1 MLVCYN
7 SIVLAEIL
15 SIDVEIVLKL
25 SIIGEIM
32 KIDRLIGIVTLLLQH
47 NKVTAPELAER
58 FEVSRRTINR
68 DIEDICKAGIPL
80 VTTQGYG
87 GGISISD
94 GYKIE
99 KSFFTNDE
107 LQAVITSLKGIDSV
121 AKDSYSAKILDKL
134 SAIDSRLNI
143 DDTVIIDL
151 ASHYKESLI
160 EKIEQIKVA
169 IKSLR
174 KISFL
179 YHSERG
185 DGVRILEPYKIVF
198 KWSAWYVFGFCLER
212 NEYRLFKLNRL
223 SDLKVINESFVK
235 RVVPTELLE
244 FNNYFNS
251 TNYILKALFEPSEKY
266 RLIDEYGTDCYSENS
281 DGQLSFERDFVSY
294 NNMREWV
301 FSFGDKVTV
310 LAPDKLRDD
319 IVLNA
324 KNILDKHD
332 I

>member
-1 MLVCYN
+1 
-7 SIVLAEIL
+7 
-15 SIDVEIVLKL
+15 
-25 SIIGEIM
+25 M
-32 KIDRLIGIVTLLLQH
+32 KIDRLIGIITLLLQRD
-47 NKVTAPELAER
+47 KITAPELAER

-107 LQAVITSLKGIDSV
+107 LQTVLSALKGIDSV
-121 AKDSYSAKILDKL
+121 AKDSYSAKILEKL

-143 DDTVIIDL
+143 DDTIIIDL
-151 ASHYKESLI
+151 ASHYKESLT
-160 EKIEQIKVA
+160 EKIEQIKIA
-169 IKSLR
+169 IKRFR
-174 KISFL
+174 KISFK
-179 YHSERG
+179 YQSERG

-212 NEYRLFKLNRL
+212 NDYRLFKLNRL
-223 SDLKVINESFVK
+223 SVLKVTNESFVK
-235 RVVPTELLE
+235 REVPTELLE

-251 TNYILKALFEPSEKY
+251 PNYLLKALFEPSEKY
-266 RLIDEYGTDCYSENS
+266 RLIDEYGIDCFSENS
-281 DGQLSFERDFVSY
+281 DGELYFERDFVSY
-294 NNMREWV
+294 ENMREWV

-310 LAPDKLRDD
+310 LAPEKLRED
-319 IVLNA
+319 IVINA
-324 KNILDKHD
+324 KNILNKHD

>member
-1 MLVCYN
+1 
-7 SIVLAEIL
+7 
-15 SIDVEIVLKL
+15 
-25 SIIGEIM
+25 M

-47 NKVTAPELAER
+47 DKVTAPELAER

-68 DIEDICKAGIPL
+68 DIDDICKAGIPL

-151 ASHYKESLI
+151 ASHYKESLT

-185 DGVRILEPYKIVF
+185 DGVRIFEPYKIVF

-212 NEYRLFKLNRL
+212 NDYRLFKLNRL

-266 RLIDEYGTDCYSENS
+266 RLIDEYGTDCFSENS
-281 DGQLSFERDFVSY
+281 DGQLSFVRDFVSY

>member
-1 MLVCYN
+1 
-7 SIVLAEIL
+7 
-15 SIDVEIVLKL
+15 
-25 SIIGEIM
+25 M
-32 KIDRLIGIVTLLLQH
+32 KIDRLIGIITLLLQRD
-47 NKVTAPELAER
+47 KVTAPELAER

-107 LQAVITSLKGIDSV
+107 LQAVITALKGIDSV
-121 AKDSYSAKILDKL
+121 ASDSYSARIFDKL
-134 SAIDSRLNI
+134 SAVDSRLNI

-151 ASHYKESLI
+151 ASHYKEPLT

-169 IKSLR
+169 IKSFR
-174 KISFL
+174 KISFK

-185 DGVRILEPYKIVF
+185 DGARIVEPYKIVF

-212 NEYRLFKLNRL
+212 NDYRLFKLNRL
-223 SDLKVINESFVK
+223 SDLKVTNESFVK
-235 RVVPTELLE
+235 REVPTELLE

-251 TNYILKALFEPSEKY
+251 TKYLLKALFEPSEKY
-266 RLIDEYGTDCYSENS
+266 RLIDEYGTDCFSENGY
-281 DGQLSFERDFVSY
+281 GQLYFEHDFVSY
-294 NNMREWV
+294 KNMQEWV
-301 FSFGDKVTV
+301 FSFGDKVTI
-310 LAPDKLRDD
+310 LAPEKLRDD
-319 IVLNA
+319 MVINA
-324 KNILDKHD
+324 KNIIKKHD

>member
-1 MLVCYN
+1 
-7 SIVLAEIL
+7 
-15 SIDVEIVLKL
+15 
-25 SIIGEIM
+25 M
-32 KIDRLIGIVTLLLQH
+32 KIDRLIGIITLLLQRD
-47 NKVTAPELAER
+47 KITAPELAER

-94 GYKIE
+94 GYKLE

-107 LQAVITSLKGIDSV
+107 LQTVLSALKGIDSV
-121 AKDSYSAKILDKL
+121 AKDSYSAKILEKL
-134 SAIDSRLNI
+134 SAVDSRLNI

-151 ASHYKESLI
+151 ASHYKEPI
-160 EKIEQIKVA
+160 TEKIEQIKIA
-169 IKSLR
+169 IKRFR
-174 KISFL
+174 KISFK
-179 YHSERG
+179 YQSERG
-185 DGVRILEPYKIVF
+185 DGARIIEPYKIVF

-212 NEYRLFKLNRL
+212 NDYRLFKLNRL
-223 SDLKVINESFVK
+223 SVLKVTNESFVK
-235 RVVPTELLE
+235 REVPTELLE

-251 TNYILKALFEPSEKY
+251 PNYLLKALFEPSEKY
-266 RLIDEYGTDCYSENS
+266 RLIDEYGIDCFSENS
-281 DGQLSFERDFVSY
+281 DGRIYFERDFVSY
-294 NNMREWV
+294 KNMQEWV

-310 LAPDKLRDD
+310 LAPKKLCNDV
-319 IVLNA
+319 IQNA

>member
-1 MLVCYN
+1 
-7 SIVLAEIL
+7 
-15 SIDVEIVLKL
+15 
-25 SIIGEIM
+25 M
-32 KIDRLIGIVTLLLQH
+32 KIDRLIGIITLLLQRD
-47 NKVTAPELAER
+47 KVTAPELAER

-134 SAIDSRLNI
+134 SAIDSHLNI
-143 DDTVIIDL
+143 DDTLIIDL
-151 ASHYKESLI
+151 ASHYKEPLT

-174 KISFL
+174 KISFK

-185 DGVRILEPYKIVF
+185 DGARIVEPYKIVF

-212 NEYRLFKLNRL
+212 NDYRLFKLNRL
-223 SDLKVINESFVK
+223 SDLKLVNETFVK
-235 RVVPTELLE
+235 REVPTELLE
-244 FNNYFNS
+244 FNKYFNS
-251 TNYILKALFEPSEKY
+251 KNYLLKALFEPSEKY
-266 RLIDEYGTDCYSENS
+266 RLIDEYGMDSFSEKG
-281 DGQLSFERDFVSY
+281 DGELYFERDFVSY
-294 NNMREWV
+294 ENMREWIL
-301 FSFGDKVTV
+301 SFGGKVTII
-310 LAPDKLRDD
+310 APEKLRED
-319 IVLNA
+319 IVQNA
-324 KNILDKHD
+324 KNVLDKHD

>member
-1 MLVCYN
+1 
-7 SIVLAEIL
+7 
-15 SIDVEIVLKL
+15 
-25 SIIGEIM
+25 M
-32 KIDRLIGIVTLLLQH
+32 KIDRLIGIITLLLQRD
-47 NKVTAPELAER
+47 KITAPELAER

-107 LQAVITSLKGIDSV
+107 LQAVIIALKGIDSV
-121 AKDSYSAKILDKL
+121 AKESYSAKILDKL

-151 ASHYKESLI
+151 ASHYKEPI
-160 EKIEQIKVA
+160 TEKIEQIKVA
-169 IKSLR
+169 IKRFR
-174 KISFL
+174 KISFK
-179 YHSERG
+179 YQSERG

-198 KWSAWYVFGFCLER
+198 KWSSWYVFGFCLER
-212 NEYRLFKLNRL
+212 NDYRLFKLNRL
-223 SDLKVINESFVK
+223 SVLKVTNESFVK
-235 RVVPTELLE
+235 REVPTELLE

-251 TNYILKALFEPSEKY
+251 PNYLLKALFEPSEKY
-266 RLIDEYGTDCYSENS
+266 RLIDEYGMDSFSEKG
-281 DGQLSFERDFVSY
+281 DGELYFERDFVSY
-294 NNMREWV
+294 ENMLEWV

-310 LAPDKLRDD
+310 LAPEKLRED
-319 IVLNA
+319 IVQNA
-324 KNILDKHD
+324 KNVLDKHD

>member
-1 MLVCYN
+1 
-7 SIVLAEIL
+7 
-15 SIDVEIVLKL
+15 
-25 SIIGEIM
+25 M

-47 NKVTAPELAER
+47 DKVTAPELAER

-68 DIEDICKAGIPL
+68 DIEDICMAGIPL

-143 DDTVIIDL
+143 DDTIIIDL
-151 ASHYKESLI
+151 ASHYKESLT

-174 KISFL
+174 KISFK

-198 KWSAWYVFGFCLER
+198 KWSAWYVFGFCPER
-212 NEYRLFKLNRL
+212 NDYRLFKLNRL
-223 SDLKVINESFVK
+223 SDLKVTNESFVK
-235 RVVPTELLE
+235 REVPNELLE
-244 FNNYFNS
+244 FNNFFNS
-251 TNYILKALFEPSEKY
+251 TNYLLKALFEPSEKY

-281 DGQLSFERDFVSY
+281 DGQLSFERYFVSY

>member
-1 MLVCYN
+1 
-7 SIVLAEIL
+7 
-15 SIDVEIVLKL
+15 
-25 SIIGEIM
+25 M
-32 KIDRLIGIVTLLLQH
+32 KIDRLIGIITLLLQRD
-47 NKVTAPELAER
+47 KITAPELAER

-94 GYKIE
+94 NYKIE

-107 LQAVITSLKGIDSV
+107 LQTVITALKGVDSI
-121 AKDSYSAKILDKL
+121 ARDSYSTRIIDKL

-143 DDTVIIDL
+143 DDTMIIDL
-151 ASHYKESLI
+151 ASHYKESLT

-174 KISFL
+174 KISFK

-185 DGVRILEPYKIVF
+185 DRVRILEPYKIVF

-212 NEYRLFKLNRL
+212 NDYRLFKLNRL
-223 SDLKVINESFVK
+223 SDLKVSNESFVK
-235 RVVPTELLE
+235 REVPAELLE

-251 TNYILKALFEPSEKY
+251 NNYLLRALFKPSEKY

-281 DGQLSFERDFVSY
+281 DGQIYFERDFVSY
-294 NNMREWV
+294 KNMREWV

-310 LAPDKLRDD
+310 LAPEKLRDD
-319 IVLNA
+319 IVINA